1 MNTSICWKCDHN
13 LCVHSILVEKYTSST
28 YRAGMGNIQNWYI
41 YSGIWNRLFYILSN
55 YYYIIIIMLSW
66 DNIRASSI
74 ADTLLETA
82 PNSRARAR
90 LLASSARES
99 GVWLNALPISSL
111 GLRMDNDTI
120 RVAVGLRLGAP
131 LCRPHRCHHCG
142 LEVDALATHG
152 FSCRQSQ
159 GRHNRHAGLNNII
172 HRSLTSAKVPSRLEP
187 SGLQRADGKRPDGV
201 TVVPWKCGKLLVWDA
216 TSPDTF
222 ALSYIPSATSEAG
235 AVAALAEG
243 KKKAKY
249 SCLDTS
255 YSFAPVAIESSGVFG
270 PLTLDFLRDLGNRI
284 KLATGEEKSFMY
296 LLQRLSV
303 EVQRGNTASVLG
315 TTTPSSSTDIFF

>member
-1 MNTSICWKCDHN
+1 
-13 LCVHSILVEKYTSST
+13 
-28 YRAGMGNIQNWYI
+28 
-41 YSGIWNRLFYILSN
+41 
-55 YYYIIIIMLSW
+55 
-66 DNIRASSI
+66 
-74 ADTLLETA
+74 
-82 PNSRARAR
+82 
-90 LLASSARES
+90 
-99 GVWLNALPISSL
+99 
-111 GLRMDNDTI
+111 MDNDTI

-152 FSCRQSQ
+152 LSCQQSQ
-159 GRHNRHAGLNNII
+159 GHHHRHAGLNNII
-172 HRSLTSAKVPSRLEP
+172 HRSLTS
-187 SGLQRADGKRPDGV
+187 GLQRADEKRPDGV
-201 TVVPWKCGKLLVWDA
+201 TVVPWKCGKLLVWDT

-255 YSFAPVAIESSGVFG
+255 YSFTPVAIESSGVFG
-270 PLTLDFLRDLGNRI
+270 LLTLDFLRDLGNRI

-303 EVQRGNTASVLG
+303 EATQHLFWEPLPLAPPLT
-315 TTTPSSSTDIFF
+315 FF